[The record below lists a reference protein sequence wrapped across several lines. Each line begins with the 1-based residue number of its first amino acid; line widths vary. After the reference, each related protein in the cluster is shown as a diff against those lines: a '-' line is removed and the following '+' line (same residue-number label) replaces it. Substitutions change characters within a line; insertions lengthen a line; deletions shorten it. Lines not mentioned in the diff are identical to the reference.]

1 MPNTA
6 TNKVKFGL
14 SNVHYAVVTEGETPT
29 FGAWKS
35 LPTAISLNVSE
46 NSNTAQQ
53 YADDQL
59 LYVAT
64 STTSTT
70 LGLEMSVVSDEFKK
84 DVLGYLESS
93 RGGLVQIVNDVKK
106 KIALGFEVKGDAKH
120 ARHVFFVCEV
130 NNIDEGDHSTNTESP
145 TFANDTINLT
155 AYPVALTNGKY
166 AIKER
171 IDEGQSGYA
180 TLFTNAFTLPTF
192 TV

>member
-1 MPNTA
+1 MPTTA

-14 SNVHYAVVTEGETPT
+14 SNVHYAVVTEGTTPT
-29 FGAWKS
+29 FGEWKS
-35 LPTAISLNVSE
+35 LPYAISLSISE
-46 NSNTAQQ
+46 NSNTSTQ

-59 LYVAT
+59 IYVAT

-70 LGLEMSVVSDEFKK
+70 LGLEMSVVSDDFKK
-84 DVLGYLESS
+84 DVLGYLEST

-120 ARHVFFVCEV
+120 ARHVFFICEV
-130 NNIDEGDHSTNTESP
+130 NNIDDGDHSTNTENAN
-145 TFANDTINLT
+145 FANDTINMT
-155 AYPVALTNGKY
+155 AYPVTLTNGKF

-171 IDEGQSGYA
+171 IDEGQTGYA

-192 TV
+192 SV